1 MSSTPAAVAV
11 AASDPGPDTEPKQ
24 EKAAG
29 PDVTMTEA
37 SEEEAPAAAAE
48 VKDEEAV
55 VLMVDDDAPE
65 EPVTEAVAD
74 PLYATESAGMVVAD
88 EPMEGA
94 QQGLEG
100 GDQLEP
106 AAGVLAGEAETK
118 PGPAG
123 DLAESSELGE
133 NHAGAA
139 HAAAGSENGGE
150 LDNGVAHFEENGPS
164 PSLQCARYPLPPL
177 DKEGFRV
184 SDLVWGKVKS
194 HPWWPGEIFDPAN
207 ASELAL
213 KHQRKGGR
221 LVAYFGDNSF
231 AWCDESQLKPFV
243 ANYSQMEKQSSQ
255 DSFVGSVN
263 YALEEL
269 SRRILSGMSC
279 SCLPEEL
286 SDNGMSYM
294 VENAGLKD
302 GVTCSAVNRSEI
314 LTCFSPENL
323 LQYIRSLALLPGQG
337 GDLLELVI
345 ACSQLTSLYRSKGC
359 PELASFQ
366 TGSAWVEDGVDTSP
380 TNNVVIEEV
389 VVAEEPPPP
398 PVEVKPKRGRGRP
411 RKHRPEDNLGLTGKK
426 GNSSVSNNNASYS
439 TPQSVKDFNDLD
451 ANKKKRSLDSLE
463 DSDAKSPTSA
473 FGASFKIGE
482 CIRRAANQLTG
493 TSSAVKSQNEPD
505 NAAEAENA
513 GFDVSSDDAV
523 NELTVEKCAKRRRML
538 RHLIADPKELF
549 SQLSSV
555 AVEPMDKYNSSAMII
570 SYFSDYRN
578 YVVSA
583 TTEANVIEKTASKR
597 GRKKRVLPSPELET
611 TDHMQDSYWS
621 GLSLHNHPIHSL
633 KRAVINTRPRRKR
646 KSVYDLSS
654 VQHEEVAPKKQ
665 IQVIER
671 SIIHVDEKI
680 VDEWKPTA
688 LVLSFGRSTALP
700 SETDLVKKFG
710 RYGPLKESETEVQ
723 KNTNTVKI
731 VFKKRADAERAF
743 SDAGKYGTFGPSL
756 RSYRLVNMPFSL
768 GVSEPSKPEARPGD
782 HGPEV
787 SGKSEVSRDTV
798 EVNQVDKTEKS
809 EAVKAPSGEHV
820 ETVKKT
826 CQSEPV
832 KESSSEQV
840 VQQAC
845 QPEADMAKKTGQ
857 IDAELTGPSDQITT
871 AKHNGEAETV
881 ARESS
886 EQVSAMEQPSLEKQ
900 SEIALS
906 GAATGAV
913 QVAGAIEPD
922 KVTEADAENEVPE
935 ETSAPMELQAQS
947 SAEKPVEQDAAEQ
960 TLEIQAP
967 KEASALSGAATGA
980 VQVAGAIEPDKV
992 TEADAENEV
1001 PEVTSAPMELQA
1013 QSSAEKP
1020 VEQDAAEQTL
1030 EIQAPKE
1037 ASVEIPRDLKLESKS
1052 LTEESVGQAATE
1064 QVKAP
1069 SDAVPPDS
1077 SDVQGSEPQP
1087 ETVQFQ
1093 AVGGTSIKQEDT
1105 TAEADTV
1112 QDVTEASVLEAG
1124 LSTQTV
1130 EPKTAEVAAEQVSC
1144 PEQTVQVEDIID
1156 TSDGHADVGKQTA
1169 QEVTMAEAIVE
1180 GAVESK
1186 IEVPVGET
1194 VEDEATARTL
1204 EEAEEGTTT
1213 AEAPVDEMENTDA
1226 TEALDE
1232 RITEA
1237 ENTIHDATVEAPD
1250 KKAATVEKTV
1260 DDGMFDAPEEKATIV
1275 EKTIEVVTVEAPH
1288 EKATAAERIVE
1299 GVAVEAPDEKATP
1312 VEKPIEDAA
1321 VEEPDEKVT
1330 AAEKTSE
1337 DAIGETPDEKGMTSK
1352 QTAEDALV
1360 EAADAQVGG
1369 VTEQTS

>member
-1 MSSTPAAVAV
+1 V
-11 AASDPGPDTEPKQ
+11 
-24 EKAAG
+24 
-29 PDVTMTEA
+29 
-37 SEEEAPAAAAE
+37 
-48 VKDEEAV
+48 
-55 VLMVDDDAPE
+55 
-65 EPVTEAVAD
+65 
-74 PLYATESAGMVVAD
+74 
-88 EPMEGA
+88 
-94 QQGLEG
+94 
-100 GDQLEP
+100 
-106 AAGVLAGEAETK
+106 
-118 PGPAG
+118 
-123 DLAESSELGE
+123 
-133 NHAGAA
+133 
-139 HAAAGSENGGE
+139 AGSDDNGGE
-150 LDNGVAHFEENGPS
+150 LDNGVAHFNDEGAQNG

-411 RKHRPEDNLGLTGKK
+411 RKHRPEDNLALAGKK
-426 GNSSVSNNNASYS
+426 GTSSVSNNNASYS

-463 DSDAKSPTSA
+463 DSDTKSPTSA

-493 TSSAVKSQNEPD
+493 TSSSVKSQNEPD
-505 NAAEAENA
+505 NAADAENA

-654 VQHEEVAPKKQ
+654 IQHEEVAPKKQ

-787 SGKSEVSRDTV
+787 SGK
-798 EVNQVDKTEKS
+798 
-809 EAVKAPSGEHV
+809 
-820 ETVKKT
+820 
-826 CQSEPV
+826 
-832 KESSSEQV
+832 
-840 VQQAC
+840 
-845 QPEADMAKKTGQ
+845 
-857 IDAELTGPSDQITT
+857 
-871 AKHNGEAETV
+871 
-881 ARESS
+881 
-886 EQVSAMEQPSLEKQ
+886 
-900 SEIALS
+900 
-906 GAATGAV
+906 
-913 QVAGAIEPD
+913 
-922 KVTEADAENEVPE
+922 
-935 ETSAPMELQAQS
+935 
-947 SAEKPVEQDAAEQ
+947 
-960 TLEIQAP
+960 
-967 KEASALSGAATGA
+967 
-980 VQVAGAIEPDKV
+980 
-992 TEADAENEV
+992 
-1001 PEVTSAPMELQA
+1001 
-1013 QSSAEKP
+1013 
-1020 VEQDAAEQTL
+1020 
-1030 EIQAPKE
+1030 
-1037 ASVEIPRDLKLESKS
+1037 IPLY
-1052 LTEESVGQAATE
+1052 
-1064 QVKAP
+1064 
-1069 SDAVPPDS
+1069 
-1077 SDVQGSEPQP
+1077 
-1087 ETVQFQ
+1087 
-1093 AVGGTSIKQEDT
+1093 I
-1105 TAEADTV
+1105 
-1112 QDVTEASVLEAG
+1112 
-1124 LSTQTV
+1124 
-1130 EPKTAEVAAEQVSC
+1130 
-1144 PEQTVQVEDIID
+1144 
-1156 TSDGHADVGKQTA
+1156 
-1169 QEVTMAEAIVE
+1169 
-1180 GAVESK
+1180 
-1186 IEVPVGET
+1186 
-1194 VEDEATARTL
+1194 
-1204 EEAEEGTTT
+1204 
-1213 AEAPVDEMENTDA
+1213 
-1226 TEALDE
+1226 
-1232 RITEA
+1232 
-1237 ENTIHDATVEAPD
+1237 
-1250 KKAATVEKTV
+1250 
-1260 DDGMFDAPEEKATIV
+1260 
-1275 EKTIEVVTVEAPH
+1275 
-1288 EKATAAERIVE
+1288 
-1299 GVAVEAPDEKATP
+1299 
-1312 VEKPIEDAA
+1312 
-1321 VEEPDEKVT
+1321 
-1330 AAEKTSE
+1330 
-1337 DAIGETPDEKGMTSK
+1337 
-1352 QTAEDALV
+1352 
-1360 EAADAQVGG
+1360 
-1369 VTEQTS
+1369 

>member
-1 MSSTPAAVAV
+1 VRLRLRLTSIYYRSLLITDTTVFTSRRRLIITPSSNHSV
-11 AASDPGPDTEPKQ
+11 
-24 EKAAG
+24 
-29 PDVTMTEA
+29 
-37 SEEEAPAAAAE
+37 
-48 VKDEEAV
+48 
-55 VLMVDDDAPE
+55 
-65 EPVTEAVAD
+65 
-74 PLYATESAGMVVAD
+74 
-88 EPMEGA
+88 
-94 QQGLEG
+94 
-100 GDQLEP
+100 
-106 AAGVLAGEAETK
+106 
-118 PGPAG
+118 
-123 DLAESSELGE
+123 AESSEPGE

-139 HAAAGSENGGE
+139 HAAGSDNGGE
-150 LDNGVAHFEENGPS
+150 LDNGVAHFEENG

-411 RKHRPEDNLGLTGKK
+411 RKHRPEDNLALAGKK
-426 GNSSVSNNNASYS
+426 GTSSVSNNNASYS

-463 DSDAKSPTSA
+463 DSDTKSPTSA

-493 TSSAVKSQNEPD
+493 TSSSVKSQNEPD
-505 NAAEAENA
+505 NAADAENA

-654 VQHEEVAPKKQ
+654 VQHEEVAPKKH

-787 SGKSEVSRDTV
+787 SGK
-798 EVNQVDKTEKS
+798 
-809 EAVKAPSGEHV
+809 
-820 ETVKKT
+820 
-826 CQSEPV
+826 
-832 KESSSEQV
+832 
-840 VQQAC
+840 
-845 QPEADMAKKTGQ
+845 
-857 IDAELTGPSDQITT
+857 
-871 AKHNGEAETV
+871 
-881 ARESS
+881 
-886 EQVSAMEQPSLEKQ
+886 
-900 SEIALS
+900 
-906 GAATGAV
+906 
-913 QVAGAIEPD
+913 
-922 KVTEADAENEVPE
+922 
-935 ETSAPMELQAQS
+935 
-947 SAEKPVEQDAAEQ
+947 
-960 TLEIQAP
+960 
-967 KEASALSGAATGA
+967 
-980 VQVAGAIEPDKV
+980 
-992 TEADAENEV
+992 
-1001 PEVTSAPMELQA
+1001 
-1013 QSSAEKP
+1013 
-1020 VEQDAAEQTL
+1020 
-1030 EIQAPKE
+1030 
-1037 ASVEIPRDLKLESKS
+1037 IPLY
-1052 LTEESVGQAATE
+1052 
-1064 QVKAP
+1064 
-1069 SDAVPPDS
+1069 
-1077 SDVQGSEPQP
+1077 
-1087 ETVQFQ
+1087 
-1093 AVGGTSIKQEDT
+1093 I
-1105 TAEADTV
+1105 
-1112 QDVTEASVLEAG
+1112 
-1124 LSTQTV
+1124 
-1130 EPKTAEVAAEQVSC
+1130 
-1144 PEQTVQVEDIID
+1144 
-1156 TSDGHADVGKQTA
+1156 
-1169 QEVTMAEAIVE
+1169 
-1180 GAVESK
+1180 
-1186 IEVPVGET
+1186 
-1194 VEDEATARTL
+1194 
-1204 EEAEEGTTT
+1204 
-1213 AEAPVDEMENTDA
+1213 
-1226 TEALDE
+1226 
-1232 RITEA
+1232 
-1237 ENTIHDATVEAPD
+1237 
-1250 KKAATVEKTV
+1250 
-1260 DDGMFDAPEEKATIV
+1260 
-1275 EKTIEVVTVEAPH
+1275 
-1288 EKATAAERIVE
+1288 
-1299 GVAVEAPDEKATP
+1299 
-1312 VEKPIEDAA
+1312 
-1321 VEEPDEKVT
+1321 
-1330 AAEKTSE
+1330 
-1337 DAIGETPDEKGMTSK
+1337 
-1352 QTAEDALV
+1352 
-1360 EAADAQVGG
+1360 
-1369 VTEQTS
+1369 